1 MNHRQA
7 RVAGEIRD
15 RLAEVLTRRVRDP
28 RLELVTITDVEISA
42 DLSFARVYY
51 RAVTDPGDA
60 QRALQKAKA
69 FIRRQLAEG
78 LPLRRVP
85 ELDFRLD
92 ETADR
97 AARLEEVLDELK
109 EERESRKDSEEEQE

>member
-15 RLAEVLTRRVRDP
+15 RLAEVLTRRVHDP
-28 RLELVTITDVEISA
+28 RLELVTITGVEISA
-42 DLSFARVYY
+42 DLSYARVYY
-51 RAVTDPGDA
+51 RAVTDPRDA
-60 QRALQKAKA
+60 ERALQKAKG

-92 ETADR
+92 ETEDR
-97 AARLEEVLDELK
+97 AARLEEILGELK
-109 EERESRKDSEEEQE
+109 EQREDREEQE